1 MIQLEISAIPNQ
13 TISARLDDAFYI
25 ITLKTAAGIVSADI
39 NRDGVD
45 IVQGQRVSAGSAI
58 IPYEYLANGNFVI
71 ITENEEYA
79 SYEKFGA
86 SQFLLYLTLDEV
98 LALRTDYLSTVSA
111 IVNEQLAPFPS
122 IVPGPKWN
130 DGVSKWNAV
139 GVKWG

>member
-79 SYEKFGA
+79 DYQKFG
-86 SQFLLYLTLDEV
+86 STQFLLYLTLDEV
-98 LALRTDYLSTVSA
+98 LALRTDYFNTVSEL
-111 IVNEQLAPFPS
+111 VNSQLSAFPS
-122 IVPGPKWN
+122 IIPGAKWD
-130 DGVSKWNAV
+130 DGVSKWNASSV
-139 GVKWG
+139 FWE